1 MVLTTMQMHATR
13 LKGAGRP
20 KVVNISRPISLSTT
34 PASMLQ
40 GLPSA
45 GRPST
50 PARPCQEIS
59 VFSPDTPVK
68 HSRKALRWS
77 ATSFRPA
84 PLTPQRSHQE
94 KDSTPQVSSP
104 VYGHRIGDCLGLWPT
119 ESQDTFSTEVSPY
132 STRNPMRMPPPVL
145 STKNEA
151 GAWSRCEKL
160 ESILEATSQ
169 AVDTFPDGML
179 RLDSDAILA
188 LRNPHS
194 QDDVL
199 IDALQQIF
207 PQAASLLLS
216 ALAALLLLDSYFS
229 NLKEMSTSFN
239 NTPCKH
245 PKRKHGRLAT
255 RSTSCLQDIP
265 IKARATLGIHLPN
278 ATVLQDHEQAL
289 RKRAE
294 IVDVCVGVQGPKIL
308 RDICGRFDEVVWRA
322 LKVVVTTLESTSSRH
337 LS

>member
-34 PASMLQ
+34 SASMLQ

-45 GRPST
+45 DRPST

-77 ATSFRPA
+77 ATSLRPA
-84 PLTPQRSHQE
+84 PLTPQRSRQE

-104 VYGHRIGDCLGLWPT
+104 IYGHRIGDCLELWPT
-119 ESQDTFSTEVSPY
+119 ELQDTFPTEVSPY
-132 STRNPMRMPPPVL
+132 STRSPMRTPPPVP
-145 STKNEA
+145 STKIEA
-151 GAWSRCEKL
+151 GAWSRCGKL
-160 ESILEATSQ
+160 ESILEAASQ

-194 QDDVL
+194 QDDIL

-207 PQAASLLLS
+207 PQTASLLLS

-239 NTPCKH
+239 NMPCRH
-245 PKRKHGRLAT
+245 PNRKHDRLAA

-278 ATVLQDHEQAL
+278 ATVVQDHERAL

-294 IVDVCVGVQGPKIL
+294 IVDIYVGIQGPKIL
-308 RDICGRFDEVVWRA
+308 RDICGRFDEAVWRA